1 MASLRSVWLCS
12 VILVLLW
19 AAVHASNVLDLTKTE
34 DYDNVVG
41 KSTGVL
47 VEFFAPWCG
56 HCQRLAPEYEK
67 LADAY
72 AGKKDKVIIAKVDGD
87 KNRDLA
93 NRINL
98 QGFPTIKYFPPY
110 SEVGID
116 YENERTAEAIA
127 AFLTEKTHVQGN
139 MEPPAEPQVVEL
151 TAETFDEVVMDPS
164 LDVLVEFY
172 APWCGFCKRLAPVYE
187 QVAQVFERDKE
198 CVIARID
205 VNDPAN
211 ESIKKRFQVTSYP
224 TLNFF
229 PAGSND
235 KWPRPYLKERTL
247 DDFVT
252 FMNEKCGTF
261 RNIDGTLSALAGR
274 LPALDGLASRFYSAG
289 EAARQML
296 IDETNK
302 YVEDMRSTVVA
313 PTKLAAAQY
322 YTRVM
327 DRVSRDGPDY
337 VQRESKR
344 LAKLLRKHADG
355 VSTLAAE
362 KVDEITRKSNV
373 LAAFVNAKIGQAAE
387 RASSSLRMSP
397 TASSA
402 ESTAHD
408 EL

>member
-1 MASLRSVWLCS
+1 MRAIWFCS
-12 VILVLLW
+12 VVLALLLALVQ
-19 AAVHASNVLDLTKTE
+19 ASNVVDLTETK
-34 DYDNVVG
+34 DYDSVVG

-56 HCQRLAPEYEK
+56 HCQRLGPEYEK
-67 LADAY
+67 LADAF

-98 QGFPTIKYFPPY
+98 RGFPTIKYFPPY
-110 SEVGID
+110 SETGID
-116 YENERTAEAIA
+116 YENDRTAEALA
-127 AFLTEKTHVQGN
+127 AFVTQQSSVQGN
-139 MEPPAEPQVVEL
+139 IEPPAESQVVEL
-151 TAETFDEVVMDPS
+151 TAKTFDEVVMDPK

-172 APWCGFCKRLAPVYE
+172 APWCGFCKRLAPIYE
-187 QVAQVFERDKE
+187 QVAQVFERDPE
-198 CVIARID
+198 CVVARID
-205 VNDPAN
+205 VNDPSN
-211 ESIKKRFQVTSYP
+211 ESIKQRFQVSSYP
-224 TLNFF
+224 TLTFF
-229 PAGSND
+229 PAGSDD

-247 DDFVT
+247 EDFVS

-261 RNIDGTLSALAGR
+261 RNSDGSLSALAGR

-289 EAARQML
+289 ESARAL
-296 IDETNK
+296 LFDETKK
-302 YVEDMRSTVVA
+302 YVDDMSAKVVA
-313 PTKLAAAQY
+313 PTKLTAARY

-327 DRVSRDGPDY
+327 ERVSRDGPDY

-355 VSTLAAE
+355 ISTLAAD

-387 RASSSLRMSP
+387 RASSSLL
-397 TASSA
+397 ASQTPSA
-402 ESTAHD
+402 EKAAHD

>member
-1 MASLRSVWLCS
+1 MRGAWLFSV
-12 VILVLLW
+12 VLVLLL
-19 AAVHASNVLDLTKTE
+19 AVVHASNVLDLTETK
-34 DYDNVVG
+34 DFDSVVG

-56 HCQRLAPEYEK
+56 HCKRLAPEYEK
-67 LADAY
+67 LADAF

-110 SEVGID
+110 SEIGID
-116 YENERTAEAIA
+116 YENERTAEALA
-127 AFLTEKTHVQGN
+127 AFVTEKSRIQGN
-139 MEPPAEPQVVEL
+139 IEPPSEPQVVEL
-151 TAETFDEVVMDPS
+151 TAETFDEVVMDPK

-172 APWCGFCKRLAPVYE
+172 APWCGFCKRLAPLYE
-187 QVAQVFERDKE
+187 QVAQVFERDPE
-198 CVIARID
+198 CVVARID

-211 ESIKKRFQVTSYP
+211 ESIKKRFQVSSYP
-224 TLNFF
+224 TLSFF
-229 PAGSND
+229 PAGSDD

-247 DDFVT
+247 EDFVA

-261 RNIDGTLSALAGR
+261 RNSDGTLTALAGR
-274 LPALDGLASRFYSAG
+274 LPALDGLASRFYKAGDSAR
-289 EAARQML
+289 AL
-296 IDETNK
+296 LLDETKK
-302 YVEDMRSTVVA
+302 YVEDMRANVVA
-313 PTKLAAAQY
+313 PAKLAAANY

-327 DRVSRDGPDY
+327 DRASRDGPDY

-373 LAAFVNAKIGQAAE
+373 LAAFVNEKIGQAAE
-387 RASSSLRMSP
+387 RASSSVF
-397 TASSA
+397 ASQTPSA
-402 ESTAHD
+402 ESAAHD